1 MEKGSRV
8 SSSRQR
14 VVVQSH
20 KTRVSNV
27 LPCAATVQQENPE
40 LGGQVIDQS
49 YGRTVSAKHS
59 LRRQH
64 IPSCSLKEVWEE
76 QDIQA

>member
-8 SSSRQR
+8 SSSRQP

-27 LPCAATVQQENPE
+27 LPCAATVQPLSARKPRIRRPGDRPE
-40 LGGQVIDQS
+40 LGKDCIS
-49 YGRTVSAKHS
+49 
-59 LRRQH
+59 
-64 IPSCSLKEVWEE
+64 
-76 QDIQA
+76 QALPEKTTHP